1 MNSTETLSADVGVV
15 QRCSALGV
23 PRSTLYSQRHRK
35 ENPTEPKQRPASP
48 RALSPDERN
57 AVLEIAHS
65 ERFIDTSPAE
75 ICATLIDENTYFCS
89 ERTMYRIL
97 ASQGETKERRNQR
110 RHPIY
115 KKPELLATAPNQ
127 VWSWDITKLKGPVK
141 WTYYYL
147 YVILDIYSRYVPG
160 WLLASRESTA
170 LAKRFI
176 SDTCEKQQIKPGQLI
191 IHSDRGPSMASKGVA
206 QLLADLGT
214 TKSHSRPHVSND
226 NPYSESHFKTMKYR
240 PEFPERFG
248 SQEDGR
254 TFCCPFFN
262 WYNTQHRH
270 GGIAMLTPENVHYGD
285 SNGILRLRH
294 EQMLIAYQ
302 NHPERF
308 VNGPPELQK
317 LRQAVWIN
325 PPDPINESQQKE
337 V

>member
-15 QRCSALGV
+15 QSCSALGV
-23 PRSTLYSQRHRK
+23 PRSTLYAQRHRK

-57 AVLEIAHS
+57 AVLEVAHS
-65 ERFIDTSPAE
+65 ERFVDTSPAE
-75 ICATLIDENTYFCS
+75 ICATLIDENKYFCS

-97 ASQGETKERRNQR
+97 ASHGETKERRNQR

-115 KKPELLATAPNQ
+115 KKPELLATVPNQ

-147 YVILDIYSRYVPG
+147 YVILDIYSRYVSG
-160 WLLASRESTA
+160 WLLANRESTA

-176 SDTCEKQQIKPGQLI
+176 SETCEKQQIEPGQLI

-226 NPYSESHFKTMKYR
+226 NPFSESHFKTMKYM
-240 PEFPERFG
+240 PKFPQRFG

-254 TFCCPFFN
+254 SFCRSFFD
-262 WYNTQHRH
+262 WYNTKHRH
-270 GGIAMLTPENVHYGD
+270 GGIVMLTPENVHYGD
-285 SNGILRLRH
+285 ANEILRARH
-294 EQMLIAYQ
+294 QQMLIAYQ

-308 VNGPPELQK
+308 VNGSPK
-317 LRQAVWIN
+317 LRKLRKAVWIN
-325 PPDPINESQQKE
+325 PPEINNESQ
-337 V
+337 